1 MSDRIRYAL
10 GQSARGDFIAAMSD
24 RGLVAF
30 ELSVGADPVGGLL
43 ARFPNAII
51 EEDAAGLAT
60 TVATLSRA
68 VSSPAVG
75 PSRGANAEEAAPILG
90 IVTSTNR
97 LVRMNGSLAGGRA
110 CAASVRAASRR
121 VLPCIPR
128 MS

>member
-10 GQSARGDFIAAMSD
+10 GQSACGDFIAAMSE

-30 ELSVGADPVGGLL
+30 ELAVGADPVGGLL

-51 EEDAAGLAT
+51 EEDTAGLAT

-68 VSSPAVG
+68 ICNPTIG
-75 PSRGANAEEAAPILG
+75 PSRGENAEEAAPMLG
-90 IVTSTNR
+90 IVASTNR
-97 LVRMNGSLAGGRA
+97 LVRTNGSLAGGRA
-110 CAASVRAASRR
+110 CAASVRAASRC

>member
-51 EEDAAGLAT
+51 EEDATGLAT

-75 PSRGANAEEAAPILG
+75 PSRGANAEEAAPMLG
-90 IVTSTNR
+90 IVASTNR
-97 LVRMNGSLAGGRA
+97 LVRKNGSLVGGRA

-121 VLPCIPR
+121 VLPSIPR